1 MGPERL
7 PEVDISTFGALDI
20 RTGLVVGA
28 EPFPEARKP
37 AIKLSIDFG
46 PPLGVLR
53 SSAQL
58 TLHYTPE
65 DLIGTEVLAVVNF
78 PPRRIAGFM
87 SQVLVL
93 GMVSPQDGGDVVLVR
108 PDLPDTRNWKLG

>member
-1 MGPERL
+1 
-7 PEVDISTFGALDI
+7 
-20 RTGLVVGA
+20 
-28 EPFPEARKP
+28 
-37 AIKLSIDFG
+37 
-46 PPLGVLR
+46 
-53 SSAQL
+53 L

-65 DLIGTEVLAVVNF
+65 ELIGTEVLAVVNF